1 MLNDKK
7 FISNFVKNI
16 FEDDFASAKNNL
28 QAAVIEKIK
37 GKMKEEIATQTAES
51 KKENK

>member
-1 MLNDKK
+1 MKNDKK
-7 FISNFVKNI
+7 YISNFIKNI

-37 GKMKEEIATQTAES
+37 GKMQEEVKSQTVALKGE
-51 KKENK
+51 